1 MNADTLYSIGD
12 LARRTG
18 LTVKTIRFYSD
29 QGIVPP
35 ADRTPAGYRRYGP
48 EAAARLDLV
57 RTLRDL
63 GLDLAT
69 IRRIV
74 NREVPLA
81 RVAAVHAEALRAQI
95 RTLRRRQAVLAAVA
109 RRGSTP
115 EEMEFMHELA
125 GLTQAER
132 HHLITDFLDAV
143 LTCGHPGTS
152 ALAGIR
158 VSLTPEPPDDPE
170 PELIEAWIEL
180 AELSRDPEFRAD
192 MRRTAELHAAD
203 RATGGV
209 PRPDAAALVRDAVG
223 PVLAA
228 GVDPAAAAAVVAEV
242 CSRYAREQA
251 CDDGPEL
258 RARLLE
264 RLETV
269 RDPRRDRYM
278 ELLATVNGW
287 PAPVPLTPALTWFVE
302 ALRAR
307 PYGPGAAAAL

>member
-1 MNADTLYSIGD
+1 MNAGTLYSIGD

-18 LTVKTIRFYSD
+18 LPVKTIRFYSD

-35 ADRTPAGYRRYGP
+35 ADRTPAGYRRYDP
-48 EAAARLDLV
+48 AAAARLELV

-74 NREVPLA
+74 DQEVPLA

-143 LTCGHPGTS
+143 LTAGP
-152 ALAGIR
+152 ALEGAR
-158 VSLTPEPPDDPE
+158 VSLTPELPDDPE

-192 MRRTAELHAAD
+192 MRRTVELHAGD

-209 PRPDAAALVRDAVG
+209 PRPDAAALVRDAAG
-223 PVLAA
+223 PALAA
-228 GVDPAAAAAVVAEV
+228 GVDPAAAEAEAVVTEV

-251 CDDGPEL
+251 CGDGPEL

-264 RLETV
+264 RLEVV

-278 ELLATVNGW
+278 ELLAAVNGW
-287 PAPVPLTPALTWFVE
+287 PAPVPLTPALTWFAE

-307 PYGPGAAAAL
+307 H